1 MVVSLGGNDTYTNSM
16 IAVLAGCI
24 ASWSIPK
31 YYNQGNPCARKMAP
45 EMMPR
50 AKALVP
56 ALTYMYKDAKKRA
69 AKDAVVIAMGY
80 FNPLPMNTE
89 NCLID
94 GPAPKGDL
102 KFINEIFTVINRSI
116 RTAAKKA
123 GVLYYNPS
131 AEQTYA
137 QTSCGAPFARMI
149 SITGLPEYSVPF
161 HPTLTGH
168 YNAAEHVVKLYNQ
181 ELTARQRGT
190 TIAPQTWKAPYHP
203 AN

>member
-1 MVVSLGGNDTYTNSM
+1 M
-16 IAVLAGCI
+16 
-24 ASWSIPK
+24 
-31 YYNQGNPCARKMAP
+31 
-45 EMMPR
+45 
-50 AKALVP
+50 
-56 ALTYMYKDAKKRA
+56 
-69 AKDAVVIAMGY
+69 
-80 FNPLPMNTE
+80 
-89 NCLID
+89 
-94 GPAPKGDL
+94 
-102 KFINEIFTVINRSI
+102 
-116 RTAAKKA
+116 
-123 GVLYYNPS
+123 LYYNPS

-181 ELTARQRGT
+181 ELTARQRGK